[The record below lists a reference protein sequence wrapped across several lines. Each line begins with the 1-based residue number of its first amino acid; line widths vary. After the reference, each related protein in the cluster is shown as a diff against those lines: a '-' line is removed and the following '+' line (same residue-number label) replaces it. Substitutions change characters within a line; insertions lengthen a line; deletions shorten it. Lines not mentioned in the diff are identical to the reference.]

1 MSQAR
6 ILIVDDSPAMRRSVA
21 ETVERFGAATVE
33 AGDAL
38 DALRRFKADPR
49 AFDLVTCDIEM
60 PGMNGLE
67 LLRVIRELR
76 SDQLVLMVT
85 GQGDISTALKA
96 IHLGAYDYVMKP
108 FDPADLESAIKRGL
122 DVAGLKRRNAELVGE
137 LSLKVQEL
145 SETRQRMTRQER
157 LAALGGLVA
166 GLAHELNNPVGVL
179 SSNITALRE
188 YACDLGRLYERFD
201 ALRRAVVVSRLGAS
215 FVKEVEGILEI
226 ERRIDPAFVLR
237 DMGHLMDEMEGAGK
251 RIAEVVRGL
260 KALDSTVDQTTE
272 RVDLAPLVAEA
283 CVRGG
288 TGGDAVVDIAPFIG
302 EAPVEASSVQIVE
315 AVAHI
320 VRNAVQVS
328 PHGEKVR
335 VRIDRGPVNVVV
347 SVFDKGPGI
356 PEENLHRIFE
366 PFFTTRPVGS
376 GMGLG
381 LTIADAIVR
390 AHGGKIEVE
399 TKPGSGS
406 TFRVHLPLAEAAS
419 ADADRMAVAE
429 NRS

>member
-1 MSQAR
+1 MVQAR

-38 DALRRFKADPR
+38 DALRRFKADPK

-67 LLRVIRELR
+67 LLRVVRELR
-76 SDQLVLMVT
+76 PDQLVLMVT
-85 GQGDISTALKA
+85 GQGDLSTALKA

-108 FDPADLESAIKRGL
+108 FDPADLDAAVRRGL
-122 DVAGLKRRNAELVGE
+122 DVAGLKRRNAELVAE

-145 SETRQRMTRQER
+145 SEARERMTRQER

-166 GLAHELNNPVGVL
+166 GLAHELNNPAGAL
-179 SSNITALRE
+179 SSNVAALRE
-188 YACDLGRLYERFD
+188 YAYDLGRLYERFQV
-201 ALRRAVVVSRLGAS
+201 LREAAARQGDLFKAELD
-215 FVKEVEGILEI
+215 EVRELERKVDV
-226 ERRIDPAFVLR
+226 EFVLR
-237 DMGHLMDEMEGAGK
+237 DMGNLIDEMEGGGR

-260 KALDSTVDQTTE
+260 RALDSTVDQTTE
-272 RVDLAPLVAEA
+272 RVDLMPLVADA

-288 TGGDAVVDIAPFIG
+288 VGGDAGVEFAPFSG
-302 EAPVEASSVQIVE
+302 DALVEASSAQIVE

-320 VRNAVQVS
+320 VRNAVQAS
-328 PHGEKVR
+328 PPAEAVR
-335 VRIDRGPVNVVV
+335 VHIDRTPGGVVV
-347 SVFDKGPGI
+347 SVSDKGPGI
-356 PEENLHRIFE
+356 PEETLHRIFE

-390 AHGGKIEVE
+390 AHGGRIEVE
-399 TKPGSGS
+399 TAAGSGS
-406 TFRVHLPLAEAAS
+406 TFRVFLPAVDAAG
-419 ADADRMAVAE
+419 AAADRAAVAE
-429 NRS
+429 GRS

>member
-1 MSQAR
+1 MTQAR
-6 ILIVDDSPAMRRSVA
+6 ILIVDDSQAMRRSVA
-21 ETVERFGAATVE
+21 ETVERFGVATVE

-38 DALRRFKADPR
+38 DALRRFKADPK

-67 LLRVIRELR
+67 LLRVVRELR
-76 SDQLVLMVT
+76 PDQLVLMVT
-85 GQGDISTALKA
+85 GQGDLSTALKA

-108 FDPADLESAIKRGL
+108 FDPADLDAAVRRGL

-145 SETRQRMTRQER
+145 SATRERMTRQER

-166 GLAHELNNPVGVL
+166 GLAHELNNPAGVL
-179 SSNITALRE
+179 SSNVAALRE
-188 YACDLGRLYERFD
+188 YAYDLGRLYE
-201 ALRRAVVVSRLGAS
+201 ALDFFRRAVVLSRSGVQ
-215 FVKEVEGILEI
+215 FQKEIDGVQEM
-226 ERRIDPAFVLR
+226 ERKVDPAFVLR
-237 DMGHLMDEMEGAGK
+237 DMGNLIDEMEEGAR
-251 RIAEVVRGL
+251 RIAEVVRGFR
-260 KALDSTVDQTTE
+260 ALDSAADETAE
-272 RVDLAPLVAEA
+272 RVDARPLVADA

-288 TGGDAVVDIAPFIG
+288 TGGDAVVELAPFSG
-302 EAPVEASSVQIVE
+302 EALVEASSAQIVE

-328 PHGEKVR
+328 PPAEAVH
-335 VRIDRGPVNVVV
+335 VRIDRTPGRVVV
-347 SVFDKGPGI
+347 SVTDRGPGI

-390 AHGGKIEVE
+390 AHGGRIEVE
-399 TKPGSGS
+399 TTAGSGS
-406 TFRVHLPLAEAAS
+406 TFRVFLPSVEAAEAA
-419 ADADRMAVAE
+419 AGRAAAE
-429 NRS
+429 GRS